1 MAGYCRKSTPLLHF
15 SLYHFRKEPRR
26 YRGLHSPRGKRRK
39 IATHYQKGRPPW
51 HRTKAPLCYDHDLEL
66 SDEGIDATDVH
77 NIVPIKGT
85 GQPNRSEAEAAV
97 KTLISYT
104 GENADRSGVLETPK
118 RVVKAFDEW
127 FGGYKIDA
135 DGLLSKTFDEVEG
148 YQDMVL
154 LRDIP
159 FHSHCEHHMAPIVGK
174 AHVAYMPKG
183 RVVGISKLARVV
195 DAFARRFQIQERMT
209 EEVAQGHRARAWSL
223 LGVAVVIEAEHHCM
237 TTRGIHTHDTVMH
250 TKAPLRRAFSED
262 SRPAPRVL

>member
-1 MAGYCRKSTPLLHF
+1 MAPHESAAL
-15 SLYHFRKEPRR
+15 
-26 YRGLHSPRGKRRK
+26 
-39 IATHYQKGRPPW
+39 
-51 HRTKAPLCYDHDLEL
+51 YDHDLEL

-85 GQPNRSEAEAAV
+85 GKPNRSEAEAAV

-209 EEVAQGHRARAWSL
+209 EEVAQTIERVLEPA
-223 LGVAVVIEAEHHCM
+223 GVAVVIEAEHHCM

-250 TKAPLRRAFSED
+250 TKHLSGVFREDTNLRREFFDAL
-262 SRPAPRVL
+262 R

>member
-1 MAGYCRKSTPLLHF
+1 MAPHDSAAL
-15 SLYHFRKEPRR
+15 
-26 YRGLHSPRGKRRK
+26 
-39 IATHYQKGRPPW
+39 
-51 HRTKAPLCYDHDLEL
+51 YDHDIEVI
-66 SDEGIDATDVH
+66 DEGIDCSDVH
-77 NIVPIKGT
+77 PLVQIKST
-85 GQPNRSEAEAAV
+85 LPPNRADAEAAV

-104 GENADRSGVLETPK
+104 GENADRPGVLETPK

-159 FHSHCEHHMAPIVGK
+159 FHSHCEHHMAPIIGK

-209 EEVAQGHRARAWSL
+209 EQAKADMADFPALARQTR
-223 LGVAVVIEAEHHCM
+223 EAFVK
-237 TTRGIHTHDTVMH
+237 TLKLKLPK
-250 TKAPLRRAFSED
+250 TKEAA
-262 SRPAPRVL
+262 